1 MEIVGSA
8 GGAHRGCFQQIWLFE
23 GAPHDAMCA
32 VSNAVA
38 RKTLAAG
45 EDLFRQGDRAE
56 SLYLIKMGSVKLW
69 KISEDGRVVTLDIR
83 KSGDRSARAR
93 SWKRATIRSARPA
106 SNRH

>member
-23 GAPHDAMCA
+23 GTPHNAMCA
-32 VSNAVA
+32 VSNALA

-45 EDLFRQGDRAE
+45 EDLFRQGDRTE

-69 KISEDGRVVTLDIR
+69 KIVSGALIAPSSALASGRLSDVV
-83 KSGDRSARAR
+83 
-93 SWKRATIRSARPA
+93 
-106 SNRH
+106 